1 MLTESI
7 DITSSGMWNM
17 EDFEYKTHHYMRCR
31 EMCFRDPVHTI
42 ILKDYLQSQLIMLKT
57 QQGDERYQSLMISVD
72 KAILTNLAEFVNVGI
87 TIPTA
92 P

>member
-31 EMCFRDPVHTI
+31 EMCFQDPVHTI
-42 ILKDYLQSQLIMLKT
+42 ILKDYLQSQLVNLKT
-57 QQGDERYQSLMISVD
+57 QQGDERYQILMTSVD

-87 TIPTA
+87 NIPMA